1 MLELQVGKTHYEEKR
16 KTVKTIGLWF
26 FAAIIYFCVSRILFN
41 PVSFINNYND
51 DNKISPPLK
60 LINSNLTYNEIYV
73 KDAYYISFYTPS
85 CFSYYYLMINQS
97 QSTNT
102 IKDDDKNTETT
113 TIEKELSLT
122 LDELKICY
130 EQIHLEHL
138 QLYKELS
145 DKGIKIK
152 VRYEFWEL
160 INVISIEFEEKHL
173 DIIKSLKYVKSVQPV
188 SKHRL
193 PIKRENS
200 SINSK
205 IVNKRGVSQE
215 SKRWKRDYIS
225 YDDIKLAPGVDIN
238 FVHNFTGVN
247 SARKLYGVTGKNIK
261 VGIVDTGV
269 DYNHPALGGCYGPKC
284 RIRYGYNFIDGT
296 SDPLDVC
303 NGHGTHVAGII
314 GGNDTSINGTGF
326 LGVAPDVI
334 FGVYKALDC
343 SGSGDNDVIM
353 QGMQMAKDDGM
364 SIINLSIS
372 GEGWAE
378 SPIAEM
384 VNVLAKFGILVA
396 VADGNYGS
404 DGLWESG
411 VPAIGANALSVSSVD
426 NSHLLVQKATGE
438 YNNVS
443 VEIDYITKYVR
454 PFPLT
459 KVKIAVYP
467 NDECPTDLSIY
478 KSKILMIDIPNMLS
492 TCSLDAISLL
502 VNVVGLFALEYNI
515 SAPSYPSLSLPDY
528 FTIPYATLIP
538 KQYYNLVNIVNNYS
552 DFELD
557 FSDKYTYTVINE
569 YGKSPSYFTSWGPAP
584 ELDMKPEISAPGGII
599 FSSYPLIFGGYSML
613 SGTSMATP
621 YIAGSAALILEKLK
635 VEKSFELVR
644 ELLMNFAIP
653 TTDVTL
659 NETAPI
665 YQQGAGFINILNSVS
680 SSITVSPIKI
690 NLNDTINGDF
700 DWHTLLITNEG
711 NSTINYTLVHLPVIS
726 INGYINGTNFGASF
740 FQLTFDKEI
749 IAKVEFNNTW
759 IEVGPKM
766 NTSIKVKITPPPVLG
781 SEKRWFYNG
790 YIQFKPTDN
799 SSTISIPYAGL
810 SIPAK
815 ELPIF
820 PTPQYP
826 QLLNS
831 YYSILY
837 SNTSFS
843 MRNGDIAYIAYA
855 LVTPTRYLA
864 AYILDENKKLLF
876 LYADAD
882 YVWKTT
888 YYTSYSIPVVF
899 SWSGVDNYYND
910 LPDGTYF
917 LMLSALKLL
926 GDQKND
932 TEFENW
938 ISPGIVISRPSK

>member
-1 MLELQVGKTHYEEKR
+1 MLELQVGKTDYEEKR
-16 KTVKTIGLWF
+16 KTVKTIVLWF
-26 FAAIIYFCVSRILFN
+26 LAAIVYICVYHVLFN
-41 PVSFINNYND
+41 Q
-51 DNKISPPLK
+51 
-60 LINSNLTYNEIYV
+60 IYV

-85 CFSYYYLMINQS
+85 CFSYYYLTVNLS

-113 TIEKELSLT
+113 TFEKDLSLT
-122 LDELKICY
+122 SQELKICY
-130 EQIHLEHL
+130 DQIHMEHL
-138 QLYKELS
+138 RLYKELS
-145 DKGIKIK
+145 DKGITIKI
-152 VRYEFWEL
+152 RYEFWEL

-173 DIIKSLKYVKSVQPV
+173 EIIKSLKYVKNVQPV
-188 SKHRL
+188 SKHRI
-193 PIKRENS
+193 PIKRKNPS
-200 SINSK
+200 LDSK
-205 IVNKRGVSQE
+205 IVNKKRVS
-215 SKRWKRDYIS
+215 RWKRDYIS

-238 FVHNFTGVN
+238 FVHNFTGVF
-247 SARKLYGVTGKNIK
+247 SARKLFKVTGKDIK

-284 RIRYGYNFIDGT
+284 RVQYGYNFVDGT
-296 SDPLDVC
+296 SDPLDEC
-303 NGHGTHVAGII
+303 IGHGTHVAGII
-314 GGNDTSINGTGF
+314 GGNDTGKGGTGF
-326 LGVAPDVI
+326 LGVAPDVT
-334 FGVYKALDC
+334 FGVYKVLDC

-378 SPIAEM
+378 SPMAEM
-384 VNVLAKFGILVA
+384 TNVLAKFGILVA

-411 VPAIGANALSVSSVD
+411 IPATGANALAVSSVD

-443 VEIDYITKYVR
+443 VEIDYMTKYVR

-467 NDECPTDLSIY
+467 NDDCPTDLSIY

-492 TCSLDAISLL
+492 TCSLDSTSLQE
-502 VNVVGLFALEYNI
+502 NVVGLFAVEYNI
-515 SAPSYPSLSLPDY
+515 SAPSYPSLSMPDY
-528 FTIPYATLIP
+528 FTVPYATLIP

-599 FSSYPLIFGGYSML
+599 FSLYPLVFGGYSLM
-613 SGTSMATP
+613 SGTSMASP

-635 VEKSFELVR
+635 VKKSFEVTR
-644 ELLMNFAIP
+644 ALLMNFAIP
-653 TTDVTL
+653 TTDVTI
-659 NETAPI
+659 NEIAPI
-665 YQQGAGFINILNSVS
+665 YQQGVGFINILNSLS
-680 SSITVSPIKI
+680 SSITISPIKI
-690 NLNDTINGDF
+690 NLNDTINGNF
-700 DWHTLLITNEG
+700 DWHTLKITNEG
-711 NSTINYTLVHLPVIS
+711 NSSINYTLVHCPVIS
-726 INGYINGTNFGASF
+726 VNGYISGTNFGASF
-740 FQLTFDKEI
+740 FQLSFNKTITAE
-749 IAKVEFNNTW
+749 VEFDNTW

-766 NTSIKVKITPPPVLG
+766 NASIKVKITPPKILG

-799 SSTISIPYAGL
+799 SSTLSIPYAGL
-810 SIPAK
+810 STPAK

-826 QLLNS
+826 QLFNS
-831 YYSILY
+831 DYNILY
-837 SNTSFS
+837 SNTTFT
-843 MRNGDIAYIAYA
+843 MKNGDIPYIAYA

-864 AYILDENKKLLF
+864 AYILDKNKKLLF

-899 SWSGVDNYYND
+899 SWSGVDLLNND
-910 LPDGTYF
+910 LPNGTYF
-917 LMLSALKLL
+917 LKLSALKLL
-926 GDQKND
+926 GDQNNN
-932 TEFENW
+932 TEYEDW
-938 ISPGIVISRPSK
+938 ISPGIIISRPK